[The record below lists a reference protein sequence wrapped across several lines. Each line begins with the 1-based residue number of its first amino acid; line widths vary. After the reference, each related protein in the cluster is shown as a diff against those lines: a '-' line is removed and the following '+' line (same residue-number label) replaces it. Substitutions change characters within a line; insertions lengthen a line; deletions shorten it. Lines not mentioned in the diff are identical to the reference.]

1 VGVGLVPW
9 SSSLPIVVAVCTL
22 VVLAHAASGGNWVLS
37 TVILQKRTEDR
48 YRGRVFSTDWLLVMS
63 AESLSILVG
72 SALLEL
78 DWLTLEGA
86 VLAFAGLQI
95 ACGLAWLAIVVPRE
109 RRDEQAEVV
118 AAGTQPEAE
127 PPTKTVQ

>member
-1 VGVGLVPW
+1 VPW
-9 SSSLPIVVAVCTL
+9 SDQFAIIVTVCAL
-22 VVLAHAASGGNWVLS
+22 VIFAHAASGGNWVLS

-78 DWLTLEGA
+78 GWLTLEDA
-86 VLAFAGLQI
+86 VLVFGGLQVL
-95 ACGLAWLAIVVPRE
+95 CGLGWLAVIVPRE
-109 RRDEQAEVV
+109 RRDDAAEEAVRTEEKTQEP
-118 AAGTQPEAE
+118 AGS
-127 PPTKTVQ
+127 VR